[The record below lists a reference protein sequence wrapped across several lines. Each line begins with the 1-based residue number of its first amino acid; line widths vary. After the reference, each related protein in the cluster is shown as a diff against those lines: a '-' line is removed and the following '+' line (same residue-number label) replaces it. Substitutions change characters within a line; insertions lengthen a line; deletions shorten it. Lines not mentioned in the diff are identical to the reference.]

1 VLRQKQSWIRSAL
14 LGCTAVPVGIL
25 ICTDRTSAQ
34 PAPHE
39 PPIQVA
45 ADAVPETVVITGT
58 LFNPDVA
65 PAKASLNTTE
75 PQTIINRSY
84 IEDSVPPTADYVT
97 ILAITPSLTGA
108 DINGP
113 GLSDGNVKNTLRGLP
128 DGQYGMTFDGIPF
141 GDTNGPTHHS
151 ASYFPATTI
160 GAIEVER
167 GPGNAGNLGP
177 ASFGGSINLYSE
189 TLSEHTH
196 AKGSLSFGSFDTMDQ
211 NVNFQSGDI
220 NVYDLPTM
228 RILFNFQNTTSD
240 GALTLQSI
248 KRDNELLKIESTL
261 SPNWTLTLF
270 ANYSHLKE
278 YLDDNNGATLA
289 QVSVYGKNFALQ
301 DSDPKLPTYFRYNA
315 VNKWTDLDYLRLKGN
330 VSEIFKV
337 DETFYTYAYVN
348 KTLSPRS
355 ILQTITDIN
364 NDTAQGVGGKFN
376 PIVGGVTRPNDI
388 PGYQKL
394 NAYRV
399 WGNIIRGSAD
409 YELGSIT
416 GQVRA
421 GVWWEGAA
429 TQRARFDFDSTLCL
443 ANGINPWLT
452 LGTSC
457 QDSSLAPK
465 SAVKVTGQGNPIY
478 NGYAELL
485 EHTGWQ
491 QYQPFLEVDFRP
503 IEALTITP
511 GVKYVDWNHTTDSA
525 VEPKLL
531 KPFTGSFRTTRTLP
545 FLEANYKFTNSWS
558 VYAQYAQ
565 GIYVPDITAF
575 EQKTTVDA
583 FPKAQTTTN
592 YQVGTVFYADNFTFD
607 ADLYYIPVKNN
618 IVFENCSLVG
628 GLAGDTCGVNTG
640 EALYKGVE
648 GEATYA
654 FNEDVFNG
662 ALRGLVFFV
671 NGSVNSAKS
680 QGFYL
685 KQAPMWTSAA
695 GLVYKRDGV
704 KISLIDKMV
713 GPQYS
718 DNSQIA
724 AYKVHAYNN
733 TDLTLGYDFGTFEA
747 DLGIYNIFNSRSILA
762 ITENDATFVANRL
775 LSTDQYYFQAPRSFM
790 LTLKASL

>member
-1 VLRQKQSWIRSAL
+1 MAKSNQSWIRSTF
-14 LGCTAVPVGIL
+14 LGCTGIIAGL
-25 ICTDRTSAQ
+25 FAHVDQTRAQ
-34 PAPHE
+34 E
-39 PPIQVA
+39 V
-45 ADAVPETVVITGT
+45 VPETVVITGT

-65 PAKASLNTTE
+65 PAKASLDITQ
-75 PQTIINRSY
+75 PQTIIGRSY
-84 IEDSVPPTADYVT
+84 IEDSVSPTADYVT

-108 DINGP
+108 DVNGP

-128 DGQYGMTFDGIPF
+128 DGQYGMTYDGIPF

-151 ASYFPATTI
+151 ASYFPGTTI

-177 ASFGGSINLYSE
+177 STYGGSINMYSE
-189 TLSEHTH
+189 PLRDLAR

-220 NVYDLPTM
+220 NIYNLPVT
-228 RILFNFQNTTSD
+228 RIMFNFQNTTSD

-248 KRDNELLKIESTL
+248 KRDNELLKIESQLT
-261 SPNWTLTLF
+261 PNWTLTLF
-270 ANYSHLKE
+270 GNYGHLKE

-289 QVSVYGKNFALQ
+289 QVSVYGKSFAMQ
-301 DSDPKLPTYFRYNA
+301 DTDPKLPTYFRYNV
-315 VNKWTDLDYLRLKGN
+315 VNKWTDMDYLRLKGN
-330 VSEIFKV
+330 VADGFKL

-364 NDTAQGVGGKFN
+364 NNTAQGIGGKFN

-421 GVWWEGAA
+421 GVWWEGSA
-429 TQRARFDFDSTLCL
+429 TQRVRFDFDSTLCL
-443 ANGINPWLT
+443 AQGINPWLT

-457 QDSSLAPK
+457 QDSSLTPK
-465 SAVKVTGQGNPIY
+465 SAVKVSGQGNPIY
-478 NGYAELL
+478 NGFAETL
-485 EHTGWQ
+485 EHSGWQ
-491 QYQPFLEVDFRP
+491 QYQPFLEVDIRP
-503 IEALTITP
+503 VEALTITP
-511 GVKYVDWNHTTDSA
+511 GVKYVDWDHTTIA
-525 VEPKLL
+525 VVEPKLL

-545 FLEANYKFTNSWS
+545 FLEANYKLTNSWS

-565 GIYVPDITAF
+565 GIYVPDISSF
-575 EQKTTVDA
+575 EQKTTVEV

-607 ADLYYIPVKNN
+607 ADVYYIPVNNN
-618 IVFENCSLVG
+618 IVSENCSLIG
-628 GLAGDTCGVNTG
+628 GLSGYTCFVNTG
-640 EALYKGVE
+640 EALYKGIE
-648 GEATYA
+648 GETTYA
-654 FNEDVFNG
+654 FNEDVMNG
-662 ALRGLVFFV
+662 ALRGLVAFV

-680 QGFYL
+680 QGLYI
-685 KQAPMWTSAA
+685 KQAPMWTAAA

-718 DNSQIA
+718 DNADSVN
-724 AYKVHAYNN
+724 YKVHAYNN
-733 TDLTLGYDFGTFEA
+733 ADLTLGYDFGTFEA
-747 DLGIYNIFNSRSILA
+747 DLGIYNLFNSRSILA
-762 ITENDATFVANRL
+762 ITENDPTFVVNRL

-790 LTLKASL
+790 ITLKASLSAQ